1 MEKAGLDPKFA
12 LDDRNVVLAALGP
25 KMLELA
31 RDRTKGALP
40 YNVTPEHTAMA
51 RDILGPDRLL
61 CVEQKICLTTDA
73 AAARASAARNMK
85 RYMPLPNYYN
95 NWVQIRRAPG
105 RERGWKY
112 V

>member
-1 MEKAGLDPKFA
+1 MSVTHRDPQGLTHPFPTRRSSDLGLDPKFA

-73 AAARASAARNMK
+73 AAARASA
-85 RYMPLPNYYN
+85 
-95 NWVQIRRAPG
+95 
-105 RERGWKY
+105 
-112 V
+112 